1 MCAVAASI
9 SFITLRCGEEVY
21 RRNALNK
28 NMKRQRKT
36 ASYLIRVWQ
45 EPSQLQP
52 PGEWRVTARLLEGS
66 EEILFRSAADL
77 WRYLTG
83 EESQSQAAMRSKLS
97 MSKGEEK
104 HEK

>member
-1 MCAVAASI
+1 MN
-9 SFITLRCGEEVY
+9 E
-21 RRNALNK
+21 K
-28 NMKRQRKT
+28 RKT

-52 PGEWRVTARLLEGS
+52 PGEWRVTARLLEGGG
-66 EEILFRSAADL
+66 EVLFRSAADL

-83 EESQSQAAMRSKLS
+83 EESQSQVELRSNIS
-97 MSKGEEK
+97 TSKGEEE